1 MTRTKQG
8 AGMIVRLQI
17 GSLVAAILGI
27 AFGVAVGVAC
37 SSEPA
42 GHSHARQNISQ
53 RLAGE
58 VVTP

>member
-1 MTRTKQG
+1 
-8 AGMIVRLQI
+8 MIVRLQI